1 MSIIEIK
8 TAGSVPRIDAK
19 KREATNAKRFDAD
32 GDGLFLARQLEQIYA
47 EVLTEDVPP
56 QNALEFFPMDNSVS
70 PGARSHTVRRKEIR
84 GEAKVHRGNAPPPLV
99 SIGQESEEFKIHH
112 YVIGVEF
119 DIFELQS
126 ANFAGTQLRQE
137 LEDAAQ
143 IILLEFLNAKT
154 WFGDAENDIT
164 GVLNYPWLPKIALSQ
179 GFSMAADAGDML
191 TALTYAANKQNVDTN
206 TAYAPDSM
214 LVSPRLM
221 QILQSKRYG
230 TTDGTRLISEF
241 QAVNPSIRNIDMA
254 LELQG
259 TGPGGT
265 DQILFYR
272 RDRRSIA
279 NVVPQTFTM
288 LPAQAHNYAW
298 TIPCYM
304 SHGGVVQR
312 DVLNNL
318 LAYVQV
324 S

>member
-8 TAGSVPRIDAK
+8 AAGSVPRIDAQT
-19 KREATNAKRFDAD
+19 RESINAKRFDAA
-32 GDGLFLARQLEQIYA
+32 GNGLFLARQLEHVYA

-56 QNALEFFPMDNSVS
+56 QNALEFFPIDNSVAA
-70 PGARSHTVRRKEIR
+70 GARSHTVRRKEIR
-84 GEAKVHRGNAPPPLV
+84 GQAKVHRGNAPPPLV
-99 SIGQESEEFKIHH
+99 SIGQETEEFKVNH
-112 YVIGVEF
+112 YVIGVEL

-126 ANFAGTQLRQE
+126 ASFAGTAIRQE

-143 IILLEFLNAKT
+143 IILLEYLNAKT
-154 WFGDAENDIT
+154 WFGDVENDIT
-164 GVLNYPWLPKIALSQ
+164 GVLNYPWLAKLALSQ
-179 GFSMAADAGDML
+179 AFNMAADAGDML
-191 TALTYAANKQNVDTN
+191 TALTYAANKQGSETN
-206 TAYAPDSM
+206 TAYAPDSL
-214 LVSPRLM
+214 LVSPRLY
-221 QILQSKRYG
+221 QILQAKRYG
-230 TTDGTRLISEF
+230 TVDGTRLLAEF
-241 QAVNPSIRNIDMA
+241 MAVNPHIRNVDQA

-265 DQILFYR
+265 DQLLFYR

-279 NVVPQTFTM
+279 NVVPQSFTM
-288 LPAQAHNYAW
+288 LPAQAHNYSW

-318 LAYVQV
+318 LAYVEV